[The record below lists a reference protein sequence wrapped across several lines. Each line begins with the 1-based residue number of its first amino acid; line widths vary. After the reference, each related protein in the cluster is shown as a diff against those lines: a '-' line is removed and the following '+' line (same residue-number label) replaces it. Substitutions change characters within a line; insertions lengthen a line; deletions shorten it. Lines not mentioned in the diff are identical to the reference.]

1 MIMNK
6 IFLSLALHNHQPVGN
21 YDFVIA
27 DAYQKAYEPMVAAL
41 ERHPGVRVALHYS
54 GPLRDW
60 LLKNQPDFL
69 KRVRALAGRRQ
80 VEIMSGGYYEPVL
93 VALPDTDKL
102 GQIAKMNEAVLKDF
116 GAEPIGAWLAERV
129 WEPHLPK
136 PLHEAGFKYTIVD
149 DTHFKYGG
157 WLNDDLLGYY
167 VTEEQGHAI
176 NLFCSLQ
183 HLRFNLPWGSVPD
196 LLAWL
201 RDLAQ
206 RPLPPGAPPRVA
218 VMGDDGE
225 KFGLWPTTYEHCW
238 TRGWV
243 DEFFTALEENADWLV
258 VCPPGD
264 VLQQAPP
271 RGRVYLPA
279 ASYDEMNAW
288 SLPAPVERD
297 LLRVRQ
303 DLQSQKREDVLRFV
317 RGGMWRSF
325 MVKYP
330 EINALHKR
338 MLWASAEVHRMKRV
352 GARNAALDHLWA
364 GQCSCPYWH
373 GVFGGVYLFH
383 IREANYSHLIAAQ
396 TQAEQAAHT
405 TAEWAGAEVVDVD
418 GDLRPEVVIST
429 DAQWLLFDVQQG
441 GTLIEWDWRARNL
454 NLVNTLSRWR
464 EGYHQDLKDAAAN
477 GTLVVAGQLAQLER
491 VHAPSAVRAKE
502 PDLEQ
507 KLFVD
512 WYRRV
517 SLIDH
522 VFNPD
527 ETLANFQRSRYQ
539 EWGDFVNQPYQA
551 KLTRSPRK
559 VTVIL
564 AREGGVWV
572 NGVRQPLHVEKKITV
587 EAGAA
592 AMDVAYT
599 VTNTSAEPLAARF
612 GVETNW
618 GLSLGNEAEG
628 AYTLFPGG
636 DLQRLTAL
644 QAIGEAKE
652 VAVVVEKVG
661 RGLLRLSEAAGWWQF
676 PLETISL
683 SEAGFERN
691 YQGTMLMPHW
701 LLNLAPGASWKGK
714 IRFELVKSAK

>member
-1 MIMNK
+1 MNK
-6 IFLSLALHNHQPVGN
+6 IYLSLALHNHQPVGN

-27 DAYQKAYEPMVAAL
+27 DAYQKTYEPMISAL
-41 ERHPGVRVALHYS
+41 ERHPGVRLALHYS
-54 GPLRDW
+54 GSLRDW
-60 LLKNQPDFL
+60 LLQNQPDFL
-69 KRVRALAGRRQ
+69 KRVRTLAGRRQ
-80 VEIMSGGYYEPVL
+80 VEILSGGYYEPVL
-93 VALPDTDKL
+93 VALPDADKL

-116 GAEPIGAWLAERV
+116 GIEPIGAWLAERV

-136 PLHEAGFKYTIVD
+136 PLHEAGFKYAIVD

-157 WLNDDLLGYY
+157 YTDDELFGYY

-176 NLFCSLQ
+176 NLFSSLQ
-183 HLRFNLPWGSVPD
+183 YLRFNTPWGSVTE

-201 RDLAQ
+201 HELAA
-206 RPLPPGAPPRVA
+206 RPLPPGAPARV
-218 VMGDDGE
+218 VMMGDDGE
-225 KFGLWPTTYEHCW
+225 KFGLWPTTFEHCW

-243 DEFFTALEENADWLV
+243 DEFFTALEQNADWLV

-264 VLQQAPP
+264 VLQQVPP
-271 RGRVYLPA
+271 LGRAYLPA
-279 ASYDEMNAW
+279 ASYDEMNVW

-297 LLRVRQ
+297 LQRIKQ
-303 DLQSQKREDVLRFV
+303 ELQALKRIDILRFIK
-317 RGGMWRSF
+317 GGMWRSF

-330 EINALHKR
+330 EVNALHKR
-338 MLWASAEVHRMKRV
+338 MLWASHEVHRMKRV
-352 GARNAALDHLWA
+352 GARNVALDHLWA

-396 TQAEQAAHT
+396 TQAEQALHT
-405 TAEWAGAEVVDVD
+405 TAEWATAEASDVD
-418 GDLRPEVVIST
+418 GDLRPEVIVST
-429 DAQWLLFDVQQG
+429 DKQWLLLDVQQG

-454 NLVNTLSRWR
+454 NLINTLSRWR
-464 EGYHQDLKDAAAN
+464 EGYHQDLREAAAN
-477 GTLVVAGQLAQLER
+477 GSLIVAGQPTQLER
-491 VHAPSAVRAKE
+491 VHAPSAMRAKE
-502 PDLEQ
+502 PGLEQ

-522 VFNPD
+522 VFSPD
-527 ETLANFQRSRYQ
+527 ETLENFYRSQYQ

-551 KLTRSPRK
+551 KITRTAKK
-559 VTVIL
+559 VTVVL
-564 AREGGVWV
+564 EREGGVWV
-572 NGVRQPLHVEKKITV
+572 KEVRHPLRVEKRVVV

-592 AMDVAYT
+592 SLEVFYT
-599 VTNTSAEPLAARF
+599 VTNTSTEPLAARF

-628 AYTLFPGG
+628 AYTLYPGG
-636 DLQRLTAL
+636 ALYRLTAL
-644 QAIGEAKE
+644 QTVSHVKE

-661 RGLLRLSEAAGWWQF
+661 RGLVRLSEEADWWQF

-701 LLNLAPGASWKGK
+701 PLNLEPGAVWKGK
-714 IRFELVKSAK
+714 LHFDLVKSAK